1 VENLWK
7 KYNKPVENTVYTSD
21 EMCGSQCIRHL
32 TDLQSCAIVNL
43 TGVCYNYCG
52 VCGVMRKN
60 QTSLTYKT
68 LKTRELFQVL
78 KKIFWGEKSPVRLLY
93 NDVYGTETS
102 PLDEFSYIGICL
114 WEGLN
119 ILGSHYMKKFSQGKN
134 GL

>member
-1 VENLWK
+1 MWNLS
-7 KYNKPVENTVYTSD
+7 VSLS
-21 EMCGSQCIRHL
+21 EMCGSQC
-32 TDLQSCAIVNL
+32 Q
-43 TGVCYNYCG
+43 GVDKMCDPCYSELAGFLCPLCYPE
-52 VCGVMRKN
+52 GVMRKN

-68 LKTRELFQVL
+68 LKQREIFQVI

-119 ILGSHYMKKFSQGKN
+119 IIGSHYKKKFFGGKKCPTS
-134 GL
+134 